1 MAAATEP
8 IMAALERNWQ
18 MVDAALVGLDEAT
31 LARRPSDQCN
41 SIAWILW
48 HMNRVVDTFIHARFQ
63 SKPQL
68 WVRDGWHRKF
78 GMSADPDDR
87 GVGWTAQ
94 QVAAWAPPSG
104 AAQLGY
110 FEAVKTSAREYLAS
124 LSYADLA
131 RQIVATPV
139 PQPRSVADVLGQM
152 TWDNI
157 AHGGQI
163 AYLRGFYRGM
173 GWHR

>member
-1 MAAATEP
+1 MATATEP

-31 LARRPSDQCN
+31 LAGRPSDQCN

-48 HMNRVVDTFIHARFQ
+48 HMSRVVDTFIHARFQ

-68 WVRDGWHRKF
+68 WIQDSWHRKF
-78 GMSADPDDR
+78 GMAADPDDR

-104 AAQLGY
+104 AVQLGY
-110 FEAVKTSAREYLAS
+110 FEAVKASARDYLS
-124 LSYADLA
+124 LLNHADLA

>member
-1 MAAATEP
+1 MPTATEA
-8 IMAALERNWQ
+8 IMAALERNWE
-18 MVDAALVGLDEAT
+18 MVDAAQAGLDDAT
-31 LARRPSDQCN
+31 LARRPTDQCN

-48 HMNRVVDTFIHARFQ
+48 HMSRVADTFIHTRLQ

-68 WVRDGWHRKF
+68 WVQDGWHPKF
-78 GMSADPDDR
+78 GMSSDPEDR

-94 QVAAWAPPSG
+94 QVASWLAPSREV
-104 AAQLGY
+104 QLGY
-110 FEAVKTSAREYLAS
+110 YEAVKGGTRVYLSS
-124 LSYADLA
+124 LTYTDLEK
-131 RQIVATPV
+131 RRVIPPVAE
-139 PQPRSVADVLGQM
+139 PRTVAAALGQM

-173 GWHR
+173 GWHP